1 MNTYLSLSL
10 RMAIATLLGTCAV
23 SIPAFAAPPSNSAY
37 STDLQNSHVEDAT
50 SEGISQVNMITC
62 IMHSM
67 RPDALVNQGP
77 YIALVD
83 ENKCSPDKSSS
94 SNSGGGDASQASN
107 YTTTVVN
114 STRLS
119 NLDPMRV
126 KVWLAEE
133 DGGQQS
139 TIFVNINATAAPT
152 TANPYGQFRLDFC
165 GKAADGSGSCMMN
178 GMLQGADG
186 ALDYYQVEQRDGGQ
200 STTALRLTSVG
211 TTTGSGKLDMVRP
224 DNGGNVEVAFL
235 FSYDATHFL
244 RGDQCFSR
252 DASDPATGMSVW
264 RYGLYN
270 STTGARVDLN
280 SGFPLNFTNNGQTY
294 HGFIGYWGIN
304 MPASAGLTNGA
315 TVQKVDYNNNS
326 ATTTNYTA
334 VIAGGKLTKYTRKAT
349 NLHAIDKVQINTW
362 VQDASNFF
370 SGAASFTSYNL
381 YWDDANSNF
390 VVTGMNICS
399 NNGCSSQDLQTPQ
412 TVSPAFWSQQGLQ
425 GNSQSLGGEVYI
437 DLKNVGSPVNSA
449 SINVVYRAQDLVY
462 PSDMP
467 AHLYCVNNCPT
478 DVALNSYLNG
488 SANGPTDS
496 PFDSTTFNNWSPSA
510 TYITYGADTNAGV
523 LTTGGNA
530 VVAADSSAYQ
540 QHSQYMNGVRSGR
553 LFTDPSAVACNGSM
567 YCDYKAN
574 DLNVYYIWETGP
586 NNWNQFAA
594 VKDAN
599 NEFVKFEAPMQ
610 LTYTVPSDSVRYGQ
624 YAGKSIVLQYGGFGN
639 LWGIPG
645 SCVSSVTN
653 QPISCDQQNS
663 RYVPEFVIPFSLT
676 EGAVSDGTNTY
687 LVKWLDRE
695 IRFARKSLSAC
706 SGLTLPGSVTLPT
719 SAVLK
724 DPSDATSDIYIG
736 TKPAVTGQ
744 PRVIQGEVMY

>member
-1 MNTYLSLSL
+1 MNTPFAFITL
-10 RMAIATLLGTCAV
+10 RMAVATILGVCLATAV
-23 SIPAFAAPPSNSAY
+23 MATPPSNSAY

-83 ENKCSPDKSSS
+83 ENKCSPNKSSS
-94 SNSGGGDASQASN
+94 NNSSGGDASQASN
-107 YTTTVVN
+107 YTTTIVN
-114 STRLS
+114 STRLT

-126 KVWLAEE
+126 KVWLDEE

-152 TANPYGQFRLDFC
+152 DTNPYGQFRLDFC

-211 TTTGSGKLDMVRP
+211 TTTGSGKLDMIRP
-224 DNGGNVEVAFL
+224 ENGSDVELAFL
-235 FSYDATHFL
+235 FAYDASNFL
-244 RGDQCFSR
+244 RGNQCFSR
-252 DASDPATGMSVW
+252 DANDPATGMSVW

-280 SGFPLNFTNNGQTY
+280 SGFPINFTNNGQIY

-304 MPASAGLTNGA
+304 MPASAGLSNGA

-334 VIAGGKLTKYTRKAT
+334 VISGGKLTKYTRKAT
-349 NLHAIDKVQINTW
+349 NLHAIDKVQINAW
-362 VQDASNFF
+362 VNDATNFF
-370 SGAASFTSYNL
+370 SGAQSNSSYMM
-381 YWDDANSNF
+381 YWDDTQSKF
-390 VVTGMNICS
+390 VVTGQQNCGQ
-399 NNGCSSQDLQTPQ
+399 NGCSSQDLPTPQ
-412 TVSPAFWSQQGLQ
+412 LVDPSFWSMQGLQ
-425 GNSQSLGGEVYI
+425 GWSQSLGGELYI
-437 DLKNVGSPVNSA
+437 DLKSVSSPINSA

-478 DVALNSYLNG
+478 DVSLSGYLSNNTG
-488 SANGPTDS
+488 SSPYDS
-496 PFDSTTFNNWSPSA
+496 ATFNAWNPSA
-510 TYITYGADTNAGV
+510 TYVTYGSDTSLGV

-530 VVAADSSAYQ
+530 VAVTDMDPYQ
-540 QHSQYMNGVRSGR
+540 QHPQYQNGVRSGR
-553 LFTDPSAVACNGSM
+553 LFTDPTDVICNTNM

-574 DLNVYYIWETGP
+574 DLDVYYVWETGP

-599 NEFVKFEAPMQ
+599 NEFVKFDAPLQ
-610 LTYTVPSDSVRYGQ
+610 LTYTVPNDSVRYGQ

-663 RYVPEFVIPFSLT
+663 RYVPDFVIPFDAT
-676 EGAVSDGTNTY
+676 TGQASDGNNTY

-706 SGLTLPGSVTLPT
+706 SGLTLPSNVTLPT
-719 SAVLK
+719 SSVLK
-724 DPSDATSDIYIG
+724 DPSDVNSDIYVG
-736 TKPAVTGQ
+736 TKPTVTGQ

>member
-1 MNTYLSLSL
+1 MNNPSVLTTL
-10 RMAIATLLGTCAV
+10 RIAIATILGTCI
-23 SIPAFAAPPSNSAY
+23 STAALATPPSDSAY
-37 STDLQNSHVEDAT
+37 ATDVQTSHVEDAT

-62 IMHSM
+62 IMHSL
-67 RPDALVNQGP
+67 RPDALVNQGN

-94 SNSGGGDASQASN
+94 SNSSGDASQASN

-126 KVWLAEE
+126 KVWLDEE
-133 DGGQQS
+133 DQGQQS

-152 TANPYGQFRLDFC
+152 STNPYGQFRLDFC
-165 GKAADGSGSCMMN
+165 GKAADGSGACMMN

-224 DNGGNVEVAFL
+224 DNGGTSEVAFL
-235 FSYDATHFL
+235 FSYDADNFL

-252 DASDPATGMSVW
+252 DANDPNTGMSVW

-270 STTGARVDLN
+270 ATTGARIDLN
-280 SGFPLNFTNNGQTY
+280 SGFPIDFTNNGQTY

-315 TVQKVDYNNNS
+315 TVQKVDYNNNN

-334 VIAGGKLTKYTRKAT
+334 VISGGKLTKYTRKAT

-362 VQDASNFF
+362 VNDASNFF
-370 SGAASFTSYNL
+370 SGATNNTSYNL
-381 YWDDANSNF
+381 YWDDAHSNF
-390 VVTGMNICS
+390 VVTSMNVCS
-399 NNGCSSQDLQTPQ
+399 QNGCSSTDLPTPQ
-412 TVSPAFWSQQGLQ
+412 TVNASFWSQQGLQ
-425 GNSQSLGGEVYI
+425 GFSQSLGGELYV
-437 DLKNVGSPVNSA
+437 DLKNVGSSIDST

-467 AHLYCVNNCPT
+467 DHLYCVNNCPT
-478 DVALNSYLNG
+478 DTSLNTYLTN
-488 SANGPTDS
+488 SSNDPSQS
-496 PFDSTTFNNWSPSA
+496 PFDSTTFNNWNPSA
-510 TYITYGADTNAGV
+510 TYITYDADKTAGV
-523 LTTGGNA
+523 LDTGGNA
-530 VVAADSSAYQ
+530 VVASNTSGYQ
-540 QHSQYMNGVRSGR
+540 QHPQYMNGVRSGR
-553 LFTDPSAVACNGSM
+553 LFTDPNTVTCNGNM

-574 DLNVYYIWETGP
+574 DLDVYYVWETGP

-599 NEFVKFEAPMQ
+599 NAFVKFDPPMQ
-610 LTYTVPSDSVRYGQ
+610 LNYTVPNDSTRYGQ

-645 SCVSSVTN
+645 SCVSALTN
-653 QPISCDQQNS
+653 QPVSCDQANS
-663 RYVPEFVIPFSLT
+663 RYVPDFVIPFDAT
-676 EGAVSDGTNTY
+676 TGQATDGTNTY

-695 IRFARKSLSAC
+695 IRFARKDISAC
-706 SGLTLPGSVTLPT
+706 SSLTLPNSVTLPT
-719 SAVLK
+719 ASVLK
-724 DPSDATSDIYIG
+724 DPSDSTSDIYIG
-736 TKPAVTGQ
+736 AKPTVTGQ